1 MRNKKRQFNKTILKP
16 RINKKFILWATTTS
30 FLVLQVFFTIQTATS
45 GAALASLEK
54 ERIELERENS
64 YLSEEIVRSS
74 SLTQSKEKAESL
86 GYLQPEKI
94 LYVKG
99 DDFLAKLP

>member
-1 MRNKKRQFNKTILKP
+1 MGSKAGSSSIWNCPIRAN
-16 RINKKFILWATTTS
+16 
-30 FLVLQVFFTIQTATS
+30 TIQRLFIAIS
-45 GAALASLEK
+45 F
-54 ERIELERENS
+54 ELNS